1 MIRGVKATF
10 SKGVL
15 IPQESLDLEEGEKV
29 VLSIS
34 GAPAERSLEALK
46 ATAGA
51 WKGHTILMHLSKTFT
66 LTEARL
72 LDLSQSFNVC
82 AISWTLIGL

>member
-1 MIRGVKATF
+1 MIRGVMATF

-34 GAPAERSLEALK
+34 DAPAERSLEAFESYRGRVEGD
-46 ATAGA
+46 TR
-51 WKGHTILMHLSKTFT
+51 S
-66 LTEARL
+66 
-72 LDLSQSFNVC
+72 
-82 AISWTLIGL
+82 